1 MTTGPTDVKVTTAAG
16 GPDGMPLALKFNE
29 GLGVAPR
36 KTDVR
41 RFMAV
46 ASKPHAAIAGTLADE
61 IKAAI
66 FKYEGQIPLALA
78 IGVLRIVEKELLD
91 DA

>member
-1 MTTGPTDVKVTTAAG
+1 MSKQ
-16 GPDGMPLALKFNE
+16 
-29 GLGVAPR
+29 R
-36 KTDVR
+36 TDVR
-41 RFMAV
+41 KFMAV
-46 ASKPHAAIAGTLADE
+46 ASKPHVEIAGALADE
-61 IKAAI
+61 LKAAI